1 VERETGAGKAL
12 SCDTEVVP
20 KRTNEK
26 QQIIKML
33 KDLLAGPNCT
43 VTESKF
49 LVDAVT
55 GKEREVDVV
64 AEYEDDGHIFVQSFE
79 VTGRK
84 GPADLTWAEQLI
96 KKHENLPTAHLCLV
110 PWGGAYQSVHE
121 LVRTNPRAS
130 VLIPQVVAGPDGP
143 EIKTLFADVVR
154 LQPMEVVATVERP
167 NGDRGKAIL
176 EPDFVV
182 CSADGTELGGAGE
195 LYDEILNSPASIE
208 MVLRQAH
215 DHPEREELK
224 SFILGRDYS
233 ALGFYLRKDD
243 LIVELQHILAIEV
256 TGGVVF
262 EQTPL
267 KMEVR
272 TFGEQR
278 FAHGRTSLLG
288 ADGVVVATL
297 DDQLD
302 VTKMRAQFGP
312 TKEPATRPSDAGPS

>member
-1 VERETGAGKAL
+1 
-12 SCDTEVVP
+12 
-20 KRTNEK
+20 
-26 QQIIKML
+26 ML

-55 GKEREVDVV
+55 GDEREVDVV
-64 AEYEDDGHIFVQSFE
+64 AEYDDDGHIFVQSFE

-84 GPADLTWAEQLI
+84 KPADLTWAEQLI

-110 PWGGAYQSVHE
+110 PWGGAYKSVQK
-121 LVRTNPRAS
+121 LVTANPRVS
-130 VLIPQVVAGPDGP
+130 VVTPEIVEGRDGP
-143 EIKTLFADVVR
+143 EIKTLFADMVR

-167 NGDRGKAIL
+167 NGERGKAIL
-176 EPDFVV
+176 EHDFVV

-195 LYDEILNSPASIE
+195 LYGEILNSEASIQ

-215 DHPEREELK
+215 DHPQREELK
-224 SFILGRDYS
+224 SFVLGRDYS
-233 ALGFYLRKDD
+233 AFGFYLRKDEPV
-243 LIVELQHILAIEV
+243 VELQHILSIEV

-267 KMEVR
+267 EMEIR
-272 TFGEQR
+272 KFGEQR

-288 ADGVVVATL
+288 TDGLVVATL

-302 VTKMRAQFGP
+302 VTKMSAKFGANKGSKAQP
-312 TKEPATRPSDAGPS
+312 KDVEAS